1 MESTLQHELDKYK
14 QMWDWSSYHQTSP
27 GERHVKSGIFGE
39 MLSPLAGSSC
49 IDLGCGT
56 GRGGAMLTEKHDL
69 RVAYLDMVDA
79 RDKELC
85 DEPFFAQSLW
95 HELPSRNPKWHY
107 GFNSDVMEHIPT
119 EYTMLVVRN
128 ILKVCENTF
137 FAISFRD
144 DPWGRYVGETLHVT
158 IRPFLWWYEHLN
170 DLGEVVSARDLLGEG
185 VFHVRSR

>member
-1 MESTLQHELDKYK
+1 METTLEHERDKYT
-14 QMWDWSSYHQTSP
+14 QMWDWGAYHKNSP

-39 MLSPLAGSSC
+39 MCDPVAGKSC

-56 GRGGAMLTEKHDL
+56 GRGGAMLAEKHGL
-69 RVAYLDMVDA
+69 KVTYLDMVDA
-79 RDKELC
+79 RDLGLRA
-85 DEPFFAQSLW
+85 EPFFEQSLW
-95 HELPSRNPKWHY
+95 HELPSRSPQWQY

-128 ILKVCENTF
+128 ILKVCRNTF

-144 DPWGRYVGETLHVT
+144 DPWGRLVGQNLHITV
-158 IRPFLWWYEHLN
+158 RPFLWWYEHLN
-170 DLGEVVSARDLLGEG
+170 DIGLVMSARDLLGEG